1 MLSKQRTSNDLCMLM
16 CSFDFCFSSRRR
28 HTRCALVTGVQTCA
42 LPICSKRREIP
53 EEARAEIVRIYE
65 GFLNGES
72 GFGDVAKI
80 FDVTDFG
87 YREIRVE
94 RPLRLNFQASKE
106 RIARLA
112 DEKVFARLAE
122 DKREE
127 IEVVLLAM
135 GDTLFTNRAAF
146 EKALDKSLKAEGV
159 KIAGP
164 VKKAVLS
171 ALSER
176 DDEADVCA
184 GKDGNGETDTELGE
198 HEVLAKI
205 GRERWR

>member
-53 EEARAEIVRIYE
+53 EEARAAIVRIYE

-87 YREIRVE
+87 YREIDRKRVVSGKSVSV
-94 RPLRLNFQASKE
+94 RVDLGGR
-106 RIARLA
+106 RIIKKNKQKMYNKQRTQRNPRTYN
-112 DEKVFARLAE
+112 KQQNRII
-122 DKREE
+122 DK
-127 IEVVLLAM
+127 A
-135 GDTLFTNRAAF
+135 
-146 EKALDKSLKAEGV
+146 
-159 KIAGP
+159 
-164 VKKAVLS
+164 
-171 ALSER
+171 
-176 DDEADVCA
+176 
-184 GKDGNGETDTELGE
+184 
-198 HEVLAKI
+198 
-205 GRERWR
+205 